1 MEDDTPQKTSL
12 RDYMKRRMNMFLKN
26 ANITIRKTNIPSTPS
41 CLRKIAETYDDD
53 SETSPRH
60 DPSPPTEDIRS
71 EPLIIENITT
81 LERRISHVERD
92 VSSIIDTI
100 TSENTT
106 SLYRR
111 LDDIQNEL
119 AIIHRDMDVMR
130 TNCQQVDTVV
140 AELNSKLETVIRSIG
155 VIDVE

>member
-1 MEDDTPQKTSL
+1 MEDDNTQKTSL

-26 ANITIRKTNIPSTPS
+26 ANITIRKTNIPTTPS
-41 CLRKIAETYDDD
+41 CLRKIAETYDESEASSRQIGGD
-53 SETSPRH
+53 SV
-60 DPSPPTEDIRS
+60 EDIRS

-92 VSSIIDTI
+92 VSSMMETVA
-100 TSENTT
+100 SENVS

-119 AIIHRDMDVMR
+119 AVIHSDMDVLQN
-130 TNCQQVDTVV
+130 NCRRVDTVV
-140 AELNSKLETVIRSIG
+140 TELNSKLETVIRSIG
-155 VIDVE
+155 VIDIE

>member
-1 MEDDTPQKTSL
+1 MEDDNTQKTSL

-26 ANITIRKTNIPSTPS
+26 ANITIRKTNIPTTPS
-41 CLRKIAETYDDD
+41 CLRKIAETYDESEASSRQIDGD
-53 SETSPRH
+53 SV
-60 DPSPPTEDIRS
+60 EDIRS

-92 VSSIIDTI
+92 VSSMMETVA
-100 TSENTT
+100 SENVS

-119 AIIHRDMDVMR
+119 AVIHSDMDVLQN
-130 TNCQQVDTVV
+130 NCRRVDTVV
-140 AELNSKLETVIRSIG
+140 TELNSKLETVIRSIG
-155 VIDVE
+155 VIDIE

>member
-1 MEDDTPQKTSL
+1 MEDDTTQKTSL

-81 LERRISHVERD
+81 LERRISHLESH
-92 VSSIIDTI
+92 VSVA
-100 TSENTT
+100 SEM
-106 SLYRR
+106 YRR

-119 AIIHRDMDVMR
+119 AIIHRDMDAMR